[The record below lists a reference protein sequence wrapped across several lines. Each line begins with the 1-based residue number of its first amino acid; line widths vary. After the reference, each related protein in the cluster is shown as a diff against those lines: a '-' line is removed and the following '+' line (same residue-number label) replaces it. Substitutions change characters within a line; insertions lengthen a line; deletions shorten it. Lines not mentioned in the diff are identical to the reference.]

1 MKGFYPLT
9 LVLSLLV
16 TAPLQVAGQCSV
28 PNNVA
33 TTCSCLTPGA
43 TDCDLL
49 PDMMI
54 SWKALQTASSGP
66 SEYGQTG
73 TNAARLRVTGSTPN
87 IGHGPLET
95 RGVNSAGLRTYI
107 CGTDTIITSAA
118 DYNCANGMVARQVI
132 YQRIYHK
139 NGSVLSFSDVPA
151 GVMTYHD
158 EHSHQ
163 HVNDWSTMSLRLAQ
177 PGVSDPRLWPVVA
190 TGGKV
195 GYCLINLFTCS
206 GSTDYCRTS
215 HLMGQG
221 STLNNASF
229 GSNYDLGFGNGC
241 TDIQQ
246 GIKVGNGDTYSESL
260 DGMWINLMPGLCN
273 GQYQIVADVDPNNNF
288 IEENDENNYTSIP
301 FNLTL
306 QTPANSGGTANILS
320 DGPLVMGPGESRILT
335 ASPGTAYLWST
346 GATTRSITVN
356 TAGGYSC
363 TVTCPCGSLSTPTL
377 NLTTLAAP
385 SPPIGTGATIIGTG
399 SAQLAASGSDLHWF
413 DASNG
418 GNEVGTGSPWNTPVI
433 SSTTDYWVEAR
444 NTVPA
449 VVVNAG
455 RPNNSGGGAYSTSKQ
470 WLLFDAY
477 EPFRLES
484 FKVYA
489 NSIGNRHFV
498 LVDRLGNLIAE
509 KFIEIP
515 VGMNTI
521 TVDWD
526 VPAGVQ
532 HKIAAYDDNSEVVR
546 DLWRSDGGSTYPYA
560 IGTMGSITGA
570 SNGTQYYYYL
580 YDWVVRKNAV
590 VATSARTMV
599 TATVNNAIQLD
610 LRVMLE
616 GPYDQNTQ
624 LMRDDLR
631 TASLIP
637 STEPYTGLGY
647 TQVVG
652 GGEVL
657 TPGLLVA
664 TGNDAIVDW
673 VRIELR
679 SSTDAT
685 QVLATKAVLL
695 KRNGLV
701 IDGLGGFPQ
710 FNVPAGPYYV
720 VVRHRNHLGAMTAA
734 PITLTGAV
742 TTVDL
747 TQPGTAT
754 WGTDARKNVGGTM
767 VLWTGNARIDNTLKY
782 AGGSNDRDEI
792 LVTIGGTVPTATMPG
807 YLTPDVTMDGL
818 VKYAGG
824 SNDRDPIL
832 VNVGGAVP
840 TATRT
845 EQVP

>member
-1 MKGFYPLT
+1 M
-9 LVLSLLV
+9 
-16 TAPLQVAGQCSV
+16 
-28 PNNVA
+28 
-33 TTCSCLTPGA
+33 
-43 TDCDLL
+43 
-49 PDMMI
+49 
-54 SWKALQTASSGP
+54 
-66 SEYGQTG
+66 
-73 TNAARLRVTGSTPN
+73 
-87 IGHGPLET
+87 
-95 RGVNSAGLRTYI
+95 
-107 CGTDTIITSAA
+107 
-118 DYNCANGMVARQVI
+118 
-132 YQRIYHK
+132 
-139 NGSVLSFSDVPA
+139 
-151 GVMTYHD
+151 
-158 EHSHQ
+158 
-163 HVNDWSTMSLRLAQ
+163 
-177 PGVSDPRLWPVVA
+177 
-190 TGGKV
+190 
-195 GYCLINLFTCS
+195 
-206 GSTDYCRTS
+206 
-215 HLMGQG
+215 
-221 STLNNASF
+221 NNASF

-498 LVDRLGNLIAE
+498 LVDRLGNIIAE

-657 TPGLLVA
+657 TPVCLLPP
-664 TGNDAIVDW
+664 
-673 VRIELR
+673 EMM
-679 SSTDAT
+679 
-685 QVLATKAVLL
+685 
-695 KRNGLV
+695 
-701 IDGLGGFPQ
+701 P
-710 FNVPAGPYYV
+710 
-720 VVRHRNHLGAMTAA
+720 
-734 PITLTGAV
+734 
-742 TTVDL
+742 
-747 TQPGTAT
+747 
-754 WGTDARKNVGGTM
+754 
-767 VLWTGNARIDNTLKY
+767 LWTGF
-782 AGGSNDRDEI
+782 G
-792 LVTIGGTVPTATMPG
+792 
-807 YLTPDVTMDGL
+807 
-818 VKYAGG
+818 
-824 SNDRDPIL
+824 
-832 VNVGGAVP
+832 
-840 TATRT
+840 
-845 EQVP
+845 